1 MTTARNFLRAETLH
15 TANDAASNATAELA
29 MFDQYDID
37 GIKHSSSD
45 GQRIETQV
53 PTINA
58 RHGSKYFG
66 LKKGVSAYSRTP
78 TSTHTAG
85 QERSRITN
93 IASFL
98 SPALLGGESSQGS
111 R

>member
-1 MTTARNFLRAETLH
+1 MINVLHPGLRSYRQ
-15 TANDAASNATAELA
+15 AALNGPAVSNATAELA

-66 LKKGVSAYSRTP
+66 LKK
-78 TSTHTAG
+78 
-85 QERSRITN
+85 
-93 IASFL
+93 
-98 SPALLGGESSQGS
+98 
-111 R
+111 